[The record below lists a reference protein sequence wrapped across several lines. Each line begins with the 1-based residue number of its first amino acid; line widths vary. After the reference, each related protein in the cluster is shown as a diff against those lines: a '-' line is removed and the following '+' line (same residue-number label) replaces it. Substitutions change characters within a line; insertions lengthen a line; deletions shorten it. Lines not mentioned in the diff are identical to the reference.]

1 MKRINISQETTFI
14 GSWNIDDDNLC
25 NNIIK
30 MFEANKS
37 LQTRGSTAKG
47 IDEKVKNSIDIG
59 IDPNNL
65 EKDGFQDLKLYFGKL
80 FEKSQVDRLFISLG

>member
-1 MKRINISQETTFI
+1 
-14 GSWNIDDDNLC
+14 
-25 NNIIK
+25 

-47 IDEKVKNSIDIG
+47 VDEIVINSLDIG

-65 EKDGFQDLKLYFGKL
+65 EKDGFQDLKLYFGKCNL
-80 FEKSQVDRLFISLG
+80 NDYSWFFKR